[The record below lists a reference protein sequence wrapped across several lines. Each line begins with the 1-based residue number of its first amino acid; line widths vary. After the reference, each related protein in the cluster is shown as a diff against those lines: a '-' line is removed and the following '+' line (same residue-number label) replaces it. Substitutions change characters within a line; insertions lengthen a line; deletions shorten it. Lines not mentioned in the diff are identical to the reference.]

1 MFIKI
6 SAEWNKTIILLAIVL
21 SLLLSIYVLSDPVGS
36 SKLLFKLYDSL
47 TNFFEPT
54 YMYGSFSVLI
64 FLIFIALSKYGDIK
78 ISLQNKETHSFF
90 SWGSMLFAAGIGAAL
105 LYWAT
110 IEWIDYFN
118 ILRSQSLEI
127 DTALLYS
134 RTYPIFHWSFTAWAI
149 YCLPAIAFGLA
160 ITINQKSKLTF
171 SGIFNIKNK
180 FLEVLFD
187 SLFIGAI
194 LCGAG
199 VGLGLSFPLIS
210 SILSNVFNIEKTFN
224 LDIFTIAV
232 CLSIFATSAYLGIQ
246 KGIKRLSNFNI
257 ILVLLF
263 LVLVFILG
271 PTQYIFS
278 KSIES
283 YLFLFKQYPEFS
295 FATGTAISKDWSVFY
310 WAWWMA
316 LAPMVG
322 AFIVNISNGKSLRS
336 IILGVIFIG
345 SVGCMISMSVLS
357 NLSIYLFESE
367 LLNSPML
374 LEDGMLNREQI
385 IIKTL
390 STLSFSNYLLIGFGI
405 ICIIF
410 LCTTYDS
417 TSYILASASMKSSNI
432 ESSGNLRLIFAILLV
447 IQPTLLMFLGGVDSF
462 KWIMVIFS
470 VPLLF
475 VYLLLMISI
484 VKNIIAIKKA

>member
-1 MFIKI
+1 MFLKI
-6 SAEWNKTIILLAIVL
+6 NSEWNKTIISLTIVL
-21 SLLLSIYVLSDPVGS
+21 SLLLSIYVLSDPAGS
-36 SKLLFKLYDSL
+36 SKFLYITYDSL
-47 TNFFEPT
+47 ATLFEPI
-54 YMYGSFSVLI
+54 YMFGSFIVLV
-64 FLIFIALSKYGDIK
+64 FLLFISLSSYGEIK
-78 ISLQNKETHSFF
+78 ISLENRETYSFF
-90 SWGSMLFAAGIGAAL
+90 SWSSMLFAAGIGAAL

-110 IEWIDYFN
+110 VEWVDYFN
-118 ILRSQSLEI
+118 ILQAGNMNF
-127 DTALLYS
+127 DDALLYS

-149 YCLPAIAFGLA
+149 YCLPVVAFGLA

-171 SGIFNIKNK
+171 SGIFNTNNK
-180 FLEVLFD
+180 LLEILLD

-210 SILSNVFNIEKTFN
+210 SVLANVFDIEKTIN
-224 LDIFTIAV
+224 LDIFTIIL
-232 CLSIFATSAYLGIQ
+232 CLSIFATSAYLGV
-246 KGIKRLSNFNI
+246 KNGIKRLSNFNI
-257 ILVLLF
+257 ALVILF
-263 LVLVFILG
+263 LILVFILG
-271 PTQYIFS
+271 PTKYIYA

-283 YLFLFKQYPEFS
+283 YLFLFQKYPELS
-295 FATGTAISKDWSVFY
+295 FTTGTAISKDWTVFY

-322 AFIVNISNGKSLRS
+322 AFIVNISNGKSLRA

-345 SVGCMISMSVLS
+345 SIGCIVSMSILS
-357 NLSIYLFESE
+357 NLSIYLFESSI
-367 LLNSPML
+367 LNSPAL
-374 LEDGMLNREQI
+374 LAENILTREQI
-385 IIKTL
+385 IIQTL
-390 STLSFSNYLLIGFGI
+390 STLNYSNYLLIGFGV

-417 TSYILASASMKSSNI
+417 TSYILASASMRSSNI

-447 IQPTLLMFLGGVDSF
+447 VQPALLMFIGGVDSF

-475 VYLLLMISI
+475 IYLLMMISI
-484 VKNIIAIKKA
+484 VKNVYTIKKS

>member
-1 MFIKI
+1 M
-6 SAEWNKTIILLAIVL
+6 
-21 SLLLSIYVLSDPVGS
+21 
-36 SKLLFKLYDSL
+36 
-47 TNFFEPT
+47 
-54 YMYGSFSVLI
+54 
-64 FLIFIALSKYGDIK
+64 
-78 ISLQNKETHSFF
+78 F
-90 SWGSMLFAAGIGAAL
+90 SW
-105 LYWAT
+105 
-110 IEWIDYFN
+110 IEYFN
-118 ILRSQSLEI
+118 ILNKQNLDLDR
-127 DTALLYS
+127 ALLYS
-134 RTYPIFHWSFTAWAI
+134 RAYPIFHWSFTAWAI

-171 SGIFNIKNK
+171 SGIFNVKNK
-180 FLEVLFD
+180 FLEVVFD

-210 SILSNVFNIEKTFN
+210 SILSNVFNIDRTIN
-224 LDIFTIAV
+224 LDIFTIFV

-257 ILVLLF
+257 ILVFTFLF
-263 LVLVFILG
+263 VIFILG

-278 KSIES
+278 KSMES
-283 YLFLFKQYPEFS
+283 YVFLFKEYAELS
-295 FATGTAISKDWSVFY
+295 FATGTTISKDWTVFY

-322 AFIVNISNGKSLRS
+322 AFIVNISNGKSLRA

-345 SVGCMISMSVLS
+345 SMGCMISMSILS
-357 NLSIYLFESE
+357 NLSIYLFESGI
-367 LLNSPML
+367 LNAPAL
-374 LEDGMLNREQI
+374 LEGGTLNREQI
-385 IIKTL
+385 IIRTL
-390 STLSFSNYLLIGFGI
+390 STLSYSNYLLIGFGI

-417 TSYILASASMKSSNI
+417 TSYILASASMRSSNI

-470 VPLLF
+470 VPLLLI
-475 VYLLLMISI
+475 YLMLMISVI
-484 VKNIIAIKKA
+484 KNIIAIKKA

>member
-6 SAEWNKTIILLAIVL
+6 SPEWNKTIIFLSIVL
-21 SLLLSIYVLSDPVGS
+21 SLLLSIYVLSDPAGS
-36 SKLLFKLYDSL
+36 SKFLFKAYDSL
-47 TNFFEPT
+47 ATFFEPT
-54 YMYGSFSVLI
+54 YMYGSFTVLI
-64 FLIFIALSKYGDIK
+64 FLIFIALSKYGDIE
-78 ISLQNKETHSFF
+78 ISLQNKEIYSFF

-105 LYWAT
+105 LYWST
-110 IEWIDYFN
+110 IEWIEYFN
-118 ILRSQSLEI
+118 ILKTQNLDFDS
-127 DTALLYS
+127 ALLYS
-134 RTYPIFHWSFTAWAI
+134 RAYPIFHWSFTAWAI

-160 ITINQKSKLTF
+160 ITINQNAKLTF
-171 SGIFNIKNK
+171 SGIFNVNNK
-180 FLEVLFD
+180 FFEVLFD

-210 SILSNVFNIEKTFN
+210 SILSNVLNIERTIN
-224 LDIFTIAV
+224 LDIFTIIV
-232 CLSIFATSAYLGIQ
+232 CLVIFATSAYLGIQ

-257 ILVLLF
+257 FLVLLF
-263 LVLVFILG
+263 LFIVFIAG
-271 PTQYIFS
+271 PTQYIFT

-283 YLFLFKQYPEFS
+283 YVFLVTQYSELS
-295 FATGTAISKDWSVFY
+295 FTTGTVISKDWTVFY

-322 AFIVNISNGKSLRS
+322 AFIVNISNGKSLRT

-345 SVGCMISMSVLS
+345 SIGCMISMSILS
-357 NLSIYLFESE
+357 NLSIYLFESGI
-367 LLNSPML
+367 LNSPAL
-374 LEDGMLNREQI
+374 LEDGMLTREQI
-385 IIKTL
+385 IIRTL
-390 STLSFSNYLLIGFGI
+390 STLNYSNYLLIGFGV

-432 ESSGNLRLIFAILLV
+432 ESSGNLRLVFAILLV

-470 VPLLF
+470 VPLLLI
-475 VYLLLMISI
+475 YLLLMISVI
-484 VKNIIAIKKA
+484 RNIIAIKKT

>member
-6 SAEWNKTIILLAIVL
+6 SPEWNKTVIFIAIVL

-36 SKLLFKLYDSL
+36 SKFLFKTYDFL
-47 TNFFEPT
+47 AAFFEPT
-54 YMYGSFSVLI
+54 YMYGSFIVLI

-78 ISLQNKETHSFF
+78 ISLENRETYSFF
-90 SWGSMLFAAGIGAAL
+90 SWSSMLFAAGIGAAL

-110 IEWIDYFN
+110 VEWIDYFN
-118 ILRSQSLEI
+118 ILQTTNLDFE
-127 DTALLYS
+127 TALVYS
-134 RTYPIFHWSFTAWAI
+134 RAYPIFHWSFTAWAI

-171 SGIFNIKNK
+171 SGIFNIHNK

-210 SILSNVFNIEKTFN
+210 SILSNVFNIERTIN

-257 ILVLLF
+257 ILVFLF
-263 LVLVFILG
+263 LIIVFILG
-271 PTQYIFS
+271 PTQYIFT
-278 KSIES
+278 KSMES
-283 YLFLFKQYPEFS
+283 YVFLVQKYSELS
-295 FATGTAISKDWSVFY
+295 FTTGTAISKDWTVFY

-322 AFIVNISNGKSLRS
+322 AFIVNISNGKSLRT

-345 SVGCMISMSVLS
+345 SIGCMISMSVLS
-357 NLSIYLFESE
+357 NLSIYLFESGV
-367 LLNSPML
+367 LNAPAL
-374 LEDGMLNREQI
+374 LEEGMLTREQI

-390 STLSFSNYLLIGFGI
+390 STLTYSKYLLIGFGV

-432 ESSGNLRLIFAILLV
+432 ESSGNLRLVFAILLV

-470 VPLLF
+470 VPLLLI
-475 VYLLLMISI
+475 YLLLMISVI
-484 VKNIIAIKKA
+484 KNIIAIKKA